1 MSALLSLAMVVAVKV
16 FKKTTPNGKMTVYLG
31 KRDYIDHLDYCDP
44 IDGVIV
50 VDNDYLRGRKVFGQ
64 LMTSWTTGRQEDEV
78 MGVKFSKELVLAKDQ
93 IVPLVN
99 QKMEM
104 TAMQERLVK
113 KLGANAFPF
122 TFQFPANSPTSVTLQ
137 AGEDDQGRPMGVEY
151 WIKAY
156 VGEHEEDK
164 SHKRSQIKLMIK
176 KLQHAPAA
184 NRGRRLPSS
193 LVSKGFTF
201 SQGKINLEVTL
212 DREIYYHGEKVAANV
227 LITNNSRKTV
237 KSIKCY
243 VVQHTE
249 VTMVNAQFSKHVASL
264 ETREGCPITPGA
276 NFTKAFYMVPLASSN
291 KDRRGIAL
299 DGYLKDEDVNLA
311 SSTLVAEG
319 KAPSEAMG
327 IIISYSVRV
336 KVNCGTCL
344 GGELVTDVPFKLL
357 HPAPG
362 TVERERVN
370 AMKKMQSIDR
380 HRYENSH
387 YYADDDD
394 NIVFEDFARLRMNE
408 PE

>member
-1 MSALLSLAMVVAVKV
+1 MSVILSLIMVVAVKV
-16 FKKTTPNGKMTVYLG
+16 FKKSTPNGKMTIYLG
-31 KRDYIDHLDYCDP
+31 KRDFVDHLDYCDP
-44 IDGVIV
+44 IDGVCV
-50 VDNDYLRGRKVFGQ
+50 VDNDYLRDRKVFGQ
-64 LMTSWTTGRQEDEV
+64 LMTSWTTGREEDEV
-78 MGVKFSKELVLAKDQ
+78 MGVKFSKDLVLAKDQ
-93 IVPLVN
+93 IVPMEN

-104 TAMQERLVK
+104 TPMQERLVK

-122 TFQFPANSPTSVTLQ
+122 TLQFPPNSPSSVTLQ

-156 VGEHEEDK
+156 VGDNEDDK
-164 SHKRSQIKLMIK
+164 SHKRSLIKLTIK
-176 KLQHAPAA
+176 KLQHAPAT
-184 NRGRRLPSS
+184 RGRRLPSS

-212 DREIYYHGEKVAANV
+212 DREMYYHGEKISANV
-227 LITNNSRKTV
+227 VITNNSRKTV
-237 KSIKCY
+237 KSIKCF
-243 VVQHTE
+243 VVQHCE

-276 NFTKAFYMVPLASSN
+276 NFTKSFFMMPLASSN

-299 DGYLKDEDVNLA
+299 DGHLKDEDVNLA
-311 SSTLVAEG
+311 SSTLVCEG

-327 IIISYSVRV
+327 VIISYSVRV
-336 KVNCGTCL
+336 KVNCGACL

>member
-1 MSALLSLAMVVAVKV
+1 MSMLLSLVMVVAVKV
-16 FKKTTPNGKMTVYLG
+16 FKKSTPNGKMTIYLG
-31 KRDYIDHLDYCDP
+31 KRDFIDHLGYCEP
-44 IDGVIV
+44 IDGVVV

-64 LMTSWTTGRQEDEV
+64 LMTSWTTGREEDEV
-78 MGVKFSKELVLAKDQ
+78 MGVKFSKDLTLAKEQ
-93 IVPLVN
+93 ILPMVN

-104 TAMQERLVK
+104 TPMQERLVK

-122 TFQFPANSPTSVTLQ
+122 TFHFPANSPSSVTLQ
-137 AGEDDQGRPMGVEY
+137 AGEDDQGRPLGVEY

-156 VGEHEEDK
+156 VGENEEDK

-176 KLQHAPAA
+176 KLQHAPAT
-184 NRGRRLPSS
+184 RGRRLPSS

-212 DREIYYHGEKVAANV
+212 DREMYYHGEKISANV
-227 LITNNSRKTV
+227 VITNNSRKTV
-237 KSIKCY
+237 KSIKCF
-243 VVQHTE
+243 VVQHCE

-276 NFTKAFYMVPLASSN
+276 NFTKTFFMVPLASSN
-291 KDRRGIAL
+291 KDRRGIAH
-299 DGYLKDEDVNLA
+299 DGHLRDEDVNLA
-311 SSTLVAEG
+311 SSTLVCEG

-336 KVNCGTCL
+336 KVNCGACL

>member
-1 MSALLSLAMVVAVKV
+1 MILSLVMVVAVKV
-16 FKKTTPNGKMTVYLG
+16 FKKSTPNGKMTVYLG
-31 KRDYIDHLDYCDP
+31 KRDFIDHLDYCDP

-64 LMTSWTTGRQEDEV
+64 LMTSWTTGREEDEV

-93 IVPLVN
+93 VVPLTN

-104 TAMQERLVK
+104 TPMQERLVK
-113 KLGANAFPF
+113 KLGANAYPF
-122 TFQFPANSPTSVTLQ
+122 TFHFPANSPSSVTLQ
-137 AGEDDQGRPMGVEY
+137 AGEDDQGRPLGVEY

-156 VGEHEEDK
+156 VGDNEEDK
-164 SHKRSQIKLMIK
+164 THKRSQIKLMIK
-176 KLQHAPAA
+176 KLQHAPAV
-184 NRGRRLPSS
+184 RGRRLPSS

-201 SQGKINLEVTL
+201 SQGKINLTVTL
-212 DREIYYHGEKVAANV
+212 DREMYYHGEKISANV
-227 LITNNSRKTV
+227 VIANNSRKTV
-237 KSIKCY
+237 KSIKCF
-243 VVQHTE
+243 VIQHCE

-276 NFTKAFYMVPLASSN
+276 NFTKTFFLVPLASSN
-291 KDRRGIAL
+291 KDRRGIAH
-299 DGYLKDEDVNLA
+299 DGHLKDEDVNLA

-336 KVNCGTCL
+336 KVNCGACL

-362 TVERERVN
+362 TVERERFN

>member
-1 MSALLSLAMVVAVKV
+1 MVVAVKV
-16 FKKTTPNGKMTVYLG
+16 FKKSTPNGKMTIYLG
-31 KRDYIDHLDYCDP
+31 KRDFVDHLDYCDP
-44 IDGVIV
+44 IDGVCV

-64 LMTSWTTGRQEDEV
+64 LMTSWTTGREEDEV
-78 MGVKFSKELVLAKDQ
+78 MGVKFSKDLVLAKDQ
-93 IVPLVN
+93 IVPMEN

-104 TAMQERLVK
+104 TPMQERLVK

-122 TFQFPANSPTSVTLQ
+122 TLQFPPNSPSSVTLQ

-156 VGEHEEDK
+156 VGDNEDDK
-164 SHKRSQIKLMIK
+164 SHKRSLIKLTIK
-176 KLQHAPAA
+176 KLQHAPAT
-184 NRGRRLPSS
+184 RGRRLPSS

-212 DREIYYHGEKVAANV
+212 DREMYYHGEKISANV
-227 LITNNSRKTV
+227 VITNNSRKTV
-237 KSIKCY
+237 KSIKCF
-243 VVQHTE
+243 VVQHCE

-276 NFTKAFYMVPLASSN
+276 NFTKSFFMMPLASSN

-299 DGYLKDEDVNLA
+299 DGHLKDEDVNLA
-311 SSTLVAEG
+311 SSTLVCEG

-327 IIISYSVRV
+327 VIISYSVRV
-336 KVNCGTCL
+336 KVNCGACL

>member
-1 MSALLSLAMVVAVKV
+1 MVVAVKV
-16 FKKTTPNGKMTVYLG
+16 FKKSTPNGKMTIYLG
-31 KRDYIDHLDYCDP
+31 KRDFIDHLDYCDP
-44 IDGVIV
+44 IDGVVV

-64 LMTSWTTGRQEDEV
+64 LMTSWTTGREEDEV
-78 MGVKFSKELVLAKDQ
+78 MGVKFSKDLVLAKDQ
-93 IVPLVN
+93 ILPMVN
-99 QKMEM
+99 PKMEM
-104 TAMQERLVK
+104 TPMQERLVK

-122 TFQFPANSPTSVTLQ
+122 TFNFPANSPSSVTLQ

-151 WIKAY
+151 WIQAF

-164 SHKRSQIKLMIK
+164 THKRSQIKLMIK
-176 KLQHAPAA
+176 KLQHAPAT
-184 NRGRRLPSS
+184 RGRRLPSS

-201 SQGKINLEVTL
+201 STGKINLEVTL
-212 DREIYYHGEKVAANV
+212 DREMYYHGEKISANV
-227 LITNNSRKTV
+227 VISNNSRKTV
-237 KSIKCY
+237 KSIKCF
-243 VVQHTE
+243 VVQHCE

-276 NFTKAFYMVPLASSN
+276 NFTKTFFLVPLASSN
-291 KDRRGIAL
+291 KDRRGIAH
-299 DGYLKDEDVNLA
+299 DGHLKDEDVNLA
-311 SSTLVAEG
+311 SSTLVCEG

-336 KVNCGTCL
+336 KVNCGACL

-362 TVERERVN
+362 TIERERVN

>member
-1 MSALLSLAMVVAVKV
+1 M
-16 FKKTTPNGKMTVYLG
+16 FTGF
-31 KRDYIDHLDYCDP
+31 
-44 IDGVIV
+44 
-50 VDNDYLRGRKVFGQ
+50 LR
-64 LMTSWTTGRQEDEV
+64 T
-78 MGVKFSKELVLAKDQ
+78 
-93 IVPLVN
+93 
-99 QKMEM
+99 
-104 TAMQERLVK
+104 
-113 KLGANAFPF
+113 
-122 TFQFPANSPTSVTLQ
+122 ANSPSSVTLQ
-137 AGEDDQGRPMGVEY
+137 AGEDDQGRPLGVEY

-156 VGEHEEDK
+156 VGENEDDK
-164 SHKRSQIKLMIK
+164 THKRSQIKLMIK
-176 KLQHAPAA
+176 KLQHAPAV
-184 NRGRRLPSS
+184 RGRRLPSS

-212 DREIYYHGEKVAANV
+212 DREMYYHGEKISANV
-227 LITNNSRKTV
+227 VITNNSRKTV

-243 VVQHTE
+243 VVQHCE

-276 NFTKAFYMVPLASSN
+276 NFTKTFFLVPLASSN
-291 KDRRGIAL
+291 KDRRGIAH
-299 DGYLKDEDVNLA
+299 DGHLRDEDVNLA
-311 SSTLVAEG
+311 SSTLVADG

-336 KVNCGTCL
+336 KVNCGACL